1 MDRRVRSMW
10 WAHYV
15 DILSYKGHSFWTNSD
30 RMWKSKHKRFILMV
44 IYPTCLRGYV
54 PEVHAAILVIVN
66 SLRRLEGRVLCV
78 DEATRLGVEIGSRV
92 IDKGSISSLSEELIR
107 GLVMLEGS
115 FPVAHLNPALHHLVH
130 YGKQTE
136 RFGLLDWFAM
146 FAFER
151 NNKRIKGMV
160 RHNHHVLSS
169 LANNIQ
175 MDIATRFLSYTE
187 DEGDD
192 IRERPPIC
200 SFSDR
205 GSKRYR
211 LTKDERLDLAK
222 LGVLNSDGMRIRSF
236 TTARILGVHFK
247 TGEWGER
254 RCGSVVTTIYGRRS
268 RYCVVQKFLR
278 VGEKC
283 FARVKWLSVPK
294 YPYSPCR
301 LVVRVRELQPGEP
314 SILRIIIPIEKID
327 PCNVYVMPDE
337 DGVHYYMMRD
347 KGIDRVPIPLI

>member
-1 MDRRVRSMW
+1 MDKRVRSMW

-15 DILSYKGHSFWTNSD
+15 DLLCYKGHSFWTHSD
-30 RMWKSKHKRFILMV
+30 RMWKAKHKRFILMV
-44 IYPTCLRGYV
+44 ILPTCLRGYV
-54 PEVHAAILVIVN
+54 PEVHAAILTIVN
-66 SLRRLEGRVLCV
+66 SLRRLEGQVLCV
-78 DEATRLGVEIGSRV
+78 NEATRLGVEVGSRV
-92 IDKGSISSLSEELIR
+92 IDKGCIPSLSEELIR

-130 YGKQTE
+130 YGLQTE

-160 RHNHHVLSS
+160 RNNRHVLSS

-175 MDIATRFLSYTE
+175 MDIATRFLSYSE
-187 DEGDD
+187 NEGAG
-192 IRERPPIC
+192 IGERPPTC
-200 SFSDR
+200 TLSMR
-205 GSKRYR
+205 GSRRHK
-211 LTKDERLDLAK
+211 LTQREKFDLVR
-222 LGVLNSDGMRIRSF
+222 LGVSNIDDLRVRSF
-236 TTARILGVHFK
+236 TTAHILGVHFK
-247 TGEWGER
+247 TGEWGEQ
-254 RCGSVVTTIYGRRS
+254 RCGSVMTTIYARRS

-294 YPYSPCR
+294 YPFAPCR
-301 LVVRVRELQPGEP
+301 LVVRVRVLMPQEP
-314 SILRIIIPIEKID
+314 CIRRIIIPIESID
-327 PCNVYVMPDE
+327 PCNVYVIPDE

-347 KGIDRVPIPLI
+347 KGLDRVPN